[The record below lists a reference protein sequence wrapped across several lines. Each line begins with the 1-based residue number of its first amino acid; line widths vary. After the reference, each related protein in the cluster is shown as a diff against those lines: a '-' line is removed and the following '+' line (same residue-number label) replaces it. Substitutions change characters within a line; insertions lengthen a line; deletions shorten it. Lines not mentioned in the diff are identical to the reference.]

1 MPAVEASVVIPR
13 PVGDVWEYLTKA
25 ENLPVWASVV
35 DKATQITDGPV
46 AVGTQWR
53 GAIGLV
59 GIGFT
64 WLVEITQ
71 CELNKAAEFTS
82 VESKLAFTGTI
93 TFEEVDGGTRFT
105 YRVESETGFGGLL
118 GKLTGP
124 IAAKASRRALRASLE
139 NLADVLS
146 ADG

>member
-1 MPAVEASVVIPR
+1 M
-13 PVGDVWEYLTKA
+13 
-25 ENLPVWASVV
+25 
-35 DKATQITDGPV
+35 

-53 GAIGLV
+53 GAIGLL

-64 WLVEITQ
+64 WLVEFTQ

-82 VESKLAFTGTI
+82 VESKLAFTGTT
-93 TFEEVDGGTRFT
+93 TFEDVDGGTRFT
-105 YRVESETGFGGLL
+105 YRVESETGFGGLF
-118 GKLTGP
+118 GKLTGA

-146 ADG
+146 ADS

>member
-13 PVGDVWEYLTKA
+13 PVVEVWEYLTKA

-59 GIGFT
+59 GIGFA
-64 WLVEITQ
+64 WLVEITHS
-71 CELNKAAEFTS
+71 ELNKAAEFTS
-82 VESKLAFTGTI
+82 VESKLPFTGTI
-93 TFEEVDGGTRFT
+93 TFEEVDGGTRLT
-105 YRVESETGFGGLL
+105 YRVESETGFGRLF

-146 ADG
+146 VDG